1 MSKRPDKRTRQL
13 LKWCKDNNHKLVNG
27 VPVQINP
34 NSCEGVRSL
43 THCSSDINFLS
54 ITRSLTTYYGA
65 EKNKNRSHKLDRRV
79 KR

>member
-1 MSKRPDKRTRQL
+1 MSKRPDKRTRKL
-13 LKWCKDNNHKLVNG
+13 IEWCKNNNHKIINNHI
-27 VPVQINP
+27 VQINP
-34 NSCEGVRSL
+34 NTCEGVRSL

-65 EKNKNRSHKLDRRV
+65 EKNRNRSHKLDRRV

>member
-1 MSKRPDKRTRQL
+1 MSKRPDKRTRKL
-13 LKWCKDNNHKLVNG
+13 IEWCKNNNHKIINNHI
-27 VPVQINP
+27 VQINP
-34 NSCEGVRSL
+34 NTCEGVKSL